1 MQDYLREFGFIG
13 LFIVAA
19 VVVPVSLLVI
29 SWLFSLAKVRP
40 QKPSPV
46 KRSTY
51 ECGMETIGGA
61 WIRFNF
67 RYYLFALL
75 YVVFAVETVFL
86 YPWAVHFKKLGFF
99 ALIEVL
105 VFIAILLVGYVY
117 AWRKRA
123 LEWS

>member
-1 MQDYLREFGFIG
+1 MQDYLREFGFVG
-13 LFIVAA
+13 LFIAA
-19 VVVPVSLLVI
+19 AIVVPMSLLVI
-29 SWLFSLAKVRP
+29 SWLFSLVKVRP

-86 YPWAVHFKKLGFF
+86 YPWAVHFKKMGLF
-99 ALIEVL
+99 ALVEVL